1 MSTQR
6 SVGFAPLL
14 IKYSTG
20 RPLRAGWPV
29 WRSALILGL
38 GLTVGF
44 ISFQYAIRML
54 PFGLVLTAFYVGGPM
69 LLVTI
74 EILRSRRWRDLAW
87 PAAGFSGVIVL
98 TPSWEGEINY
108 WGFVVVAVLATNFL
122 VVMKMMSSIKRS
134 EITACMTLA
143 RIPTSNW

>member
-1 MSTQR
+1 M
-6 SVGFAPLL
+6 
-14 IKYSTG
+14 
-20 RPLRAGWPV
+20 AGPGV
-29 WRSALILGL
+29 A
-38 GLTVGF
+38 
-44 ISFQYAIRML
+44 
-54 PFGLVLTAFYVGGPM
+54 
-69 LLVTI
+69 
-74 EILRSRRWRDLAW
+74 
-87 PAAGFSGVIVL
+87 AAGFSGVIVL